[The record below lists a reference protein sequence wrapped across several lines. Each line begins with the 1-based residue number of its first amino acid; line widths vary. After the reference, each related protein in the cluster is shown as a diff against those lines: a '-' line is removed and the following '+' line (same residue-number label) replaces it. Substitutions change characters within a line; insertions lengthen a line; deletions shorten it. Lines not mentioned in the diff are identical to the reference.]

1 MRSHYAVF
9 AGDSQIGETCSGALS
24 PSMGEGIAMA
34 YLPPSFSAPGT
45 AVEIEVRGRR
55 YAATIT
61 TLPFYK
67 KP

>member
-1 MRSHYAVF
+1 
-9 AGDSQIGETCSGALS
+9 
-24 PSMGEGIAMA
+24 MA
-34 YLPPSFSAPGT
+34 YLPPSYAVPGT
-45 AVEIEVRGRR
+45 PVEIEVRGRR

>member
-1 MRSHYAVF
+1 
-9 AGDSQIGETCSGALS
+9 
-24 PSMGEGIAMA
+24 MGEGIAMA
-34 YLPPSFSAPGT
+34 YLPPAFSAPGT